1 MATMHGF
8 YDKPQ
13 SYRPSAPPTGYMAL
27 IIIRH
32 PIIKNIETNI
42 ITANARNFPRIAS
55 CLVTVPLKYAL
66 IASMTFPLL
75 LSDK

>member
-13 SYRPSAPPTGYMAL
+13 SYRPSAPPTGAL

-32 PIIKNIETNI
+32 RIIKNIETNT